1 MNVKHLGLIAL
12 IAALAAGLAGMSTS
26 GAGAAV
32 VKAPVHAAAAG
43 HHVEPDPAPPTHNE

>member
-12 IAALAAGLAGMSTS
+12 IAAQAAGLAGMSTS

-32 VKAPVHAAAAG
+32 VKAPVHHAVG
-43 HHVEPDPAPPTHNE
+43 HHVEPYPAPPTHNE

>member
-12 IAALAAGLAGMSTS
+12 LAALAAGLAGISTS

-32 VKAPVHAAAAG
+32 VKAPVHHAVG